1 MQKISIAIHGGAGT
15 ILKTMLTPELEIQY
29 KTGLQQALDA
39 GYTILNNG
47 GNSIDAVQAAVVSLE
62 NNILFNAGHGAVYT
76 NQGIHE
82 LDACLME
89 GKNLEAG
96 SVASVQG
103 VKNPIELC
111 RQIMQHSGHVLLS
124 GQGAQDFAKLRGMEI
139 LPQSY
144 FDSEFR
150 YQQWQE
156 IKDSETYQL
165 DHKPEQQPNVG
176 GPDKKFGT
184 VGAVALDMHGNV
196 AAGTSTGGMTNKRYG
211 RLGDS
216 CIVGIGNYA
225 NNNTC
230 AVSCTGHG
238 EFFIR
243 SVVAYDVSCLMEY
256 KGLSLKDACQKVVL
270 DKLVKIQG
278 EGGLIAVD
286 TLGNYELCFNSEGM
300 YRGAKTNDGVNMVGI
315 YK

>member
-15 ILKTMLTPELEIQY
+15 ILKSMLTPELELQY
-29 KTGLQQALDA
+29 NSGLQHALDA
-39 GYTILNNG
+39 GYAILNNG

-76 NQGIHE
+76 NQGLHE

-103 VKNPIELC
+103 VKNPILLC
-111 RQIMQHSGHVLLS
+111 RDIMQHSGHVLLS
-124 GQGAQDFAKLRGMEI
+124 GQGAQDFAKLRSMEI
-139 LPQSY
+139 LPSSY

-150 YQQWQE
+150 YKQWQE
-156 IKDSETYQL
+156 IKDSESYQL

-184 VGAVALDMHGNV
+184 VGAVALDVYGTV
-196 AAGTSTGGMTNKRYG
+196 AAATSTGGMTNKRYG

-216 CIVGIGNYA
+216 CMVGIGNYA
-225 NNNTC
+225 NNTTC

-238 EFFIR
+238 ELFIR

-256 KGLSLKDACQKVVL
+256 KGLSLKDACEKVVL
-270 DKLVKIQG
+270 DKLVKIKG

-286 TLGNYELCFNSEGM
+286 TLGKYELCFNSEGM
-300 YRGAKTNDGVNMVGI
+300 YRGAKTNGGINMVAI

>member
-1 MQKISIAIHGGAGT
+1 
-15 ILKTMLTPELEIQY
+15 
-29 KTGLQQALDA
+29 
-39 GYTILNNG
+39 
-47 GNSIDAVQAAVVSLE
+47 
-62 NNILFNAGHGAVYT
+62 VYT
-76 NQGIHE
+76 NQGLHE
-82 LDACLME
+82 LDACLMD

-103 VKNPIELC
+103 VKNPIVLC
-111 RQIMQHSGHVLLS
+111 SEIMKHSGHVLLS

-139 LPQSY
+139 FPQTY

-150 YQQWQE
+150 FNQWQE

-165 DHKPEQQPNVG
+165 DHKPEVG

-184 VGAVALDMHGNV
+184 VGAVALDVHGTV
-196 AAGTSTGGMTNKRYG
+196 AAGTSTGGMTNKRFG

-225 NNNTC
+225 NNGTC

-256 KGLSLKDACQKVVL
+256 KGLSLKDACEKVVL
-270 DKLVKIQG
+270 DKLVKIKG

-300 YRGAKTNDGVNMVGI
+300 YRGAKTNGGVNMVGI